1 MAPNSTGVSSP
12 IRYALN
18 AYPMSSGSMTSNFQ
32 WKEYFED
39 NVATSV
45 KAEARPHQ
53 AWLDKRVEEMRVRL

>member
-1 MAPNSTGVSSP
+1 MATNSIGVSSP

-18 AYPMSSGSMTSNFQ
+18 AYLSSGSMTSNFQ